1 MTEPEYRFFI
11 HIDVRFRDVDALNHV
26 NNAVYFTYMEQAR
39 VHYMKH
45 LGLVDGEAPDFNFI
59 IAEAACTFK
68 QPIFLGQNVIVRI
81 RAADLKNS
89 SFAFEYSIDDADTG
103 RVLAIGRTVQVCY
116 DYENNKPVPIP
127 AEWRARMEAFEN
139 G

>member
-1 MTEPEYRFFI
+1 MNSDFRFFI

-45 LGLVDGEAPDFNFI
+45 LGLVEDYTSGFGFI

-81 RAADLKNS
+81 RATDLKNS
-89 SFAFEYSIDDADTG
+89 SFVFEYSIDDADTG

-116 DYENNKPVPIP
+116 DYEASKPVPIP
-127 AEWRARMEAFEN
+127 AEWRARVEAFESS
-139 G
+139 